1 MIILLQII
9 QFLFINYNFNNEST
23 ILFNKGYEEY
33 ENKNYAASLKHFLDS
48 ERRDDSTY
56 HNISLCYYNIGITF
70 YNNEIYPKALFN
82 FKKCLKYAKEIS
94 IKSNAKDYIRS
105 CKAYKFLKIA
115 GKYFE
120 VIMMM
125 L

>member
-1 MIILLQII
+1 MIILQQII
-9 QFLFINYNFNNEST
+9 KFLFINYNFNNEST

-33 ENKNYAASLKHFLDS
+33 ENKNYVASLKHFLDS

-82 FKKCLKYAKEIS
+82 FKKCLKYT
-94 IKSNAKDYIRS
+94 KDYIRS

-115 GKYFE
+115 EKYFE

-125 L
+125 V

>member
-1 MIILLQII
+1 M
-9 QFLFINYNFNNEST
+9 
-23 ILFNKGYEEY
+23 FNKGYEEY
-33 ENKNYAASLKHFLDS
+33 ENKKYAASLKHFLYS
-48 ERRDDSTY
+48 KRWDDSTY
-56 HNISLCYYNIGITF
+56 HNISLCYYNITF

-82 FKKCLKYAKEIS
+82 FKKCLKYT
-94 IKSNAKDYIRS
+94 KDYIRS

-125 L
+125 V

>member
-1 MIILLQII
+1 M
-9 QFLFINYNFNNEST
+9 
-23 ILFNKGYEEY
+23 FNKGYEEY

-48 ERRDDSTY
+48 ERRDNSTY
-56 HNISLCYYNIGITF
+56 HNISLWYYNIVITF
-70 YNNEIYPKALFN
+70 YNNEIYLKALFN
-82 FKKCLKYAKEIS
+82 FKKWLKYAKEIS

-105 CKAYKFLKIA
+105 CKALKIT

-125 L
+125 V